1 MAIDALHQG
10 ARAARI
16 LQIVHLA
23 LEGVQ
28 LLPHGLELVP
38 GVGLG
43 GLQLSELHVVLLHL
57 LFQIQGAA
65 AAGAALHAGAQQQT
79 GAAQEQEM
87 GRTGSVHDSL
97 VSALNFS
104 TGLGAARKYVDDAAQ
119 YR

>member
-10 ARAARI
+10 ARAAHI
-16 LQIVHLA
+16 LQVVHLA

-79 GAAQEQEM
+79 AQPRSRRWEERDLFMIASFQ
-87 GRTGSVHDSL
+87 R
-97 VSALNFS
+97 
-104 TGLGAARKYVDDAAQ
+104 
-119 YR
+119 